1 MLSRRFRLF
10 RAAFAGAALLAL
22 PGGPAYAL
30 LVDLDQ
36 VSQPRLTEP
45 GAVSVS
51 FCTFVTGGAPPSAC
65 VGLAE
70 FGAIGFASDA
80 ERPIADFLVQPTIA
94 PSLVDLW
101 SDGHQ
106 VLTSPARLLLTDLE
120 PGNYLLSLFS
130 HSPFATTDRTLFRVN
145 GAGPFEVINDI
156 NSTDLFGDQT
166 LTLPVVIDLSR
177 VLTVEFWSPNNQF
190 GVLNG
195 LLLIPEPST
204 ALLLAAGLAGFA
216 AGARPARR
224 APRRPRRP

>member
-1 MLSRRFRLF
+1 MLSLRFRLF

-22 PGGPAYAL
+22 PGGPAHAL

-106 VLTSPARLLLTDLE
+106 VLANPARLLLTDLE

-130 HSPFATTDRTLFRVN
+130 HSPFAMTDRTLFRVN
-145 GAGPFEVINDI
+145 GAGPFEVVNDI

-166 LTLPVVIDLSR
+166 LTLPVVVDSSG
-177 VLTVEFWSPNNQF
+177 VLTVEFWSPNNKF

-195 LLLIPEPST
+195 LQLVIPEPST

-216 AGARPARR
+216 GARTRGRR
-224 APRRPRRP
+224 

>member
-1 MLSRRFRLF
+1 MLSLRLRLL

-22 PGGPAYAL
+22 PAAPVHAL

-80 ERPIADFLVQPTIA
+80 ERPLADFLVQPTIA

-106 VLTSPARLLLTDLE
+106 VLANPARLLLTQLE
-120 PGNYLLSLFS
+120 PGNFLLSLFS

-145 GAGPFEVINDI
+145 GAGPFEVVNDI

-166 LTLPVVIDLSR
+166 LTLPVVVDLSG
-177 VLTVEFWSPNNQF
+177 VLEIEFWSPNNQF

-195 LLLIPEPST
+195 LQLVIPEPST

-216 AGARPARR
+216 AARTRDAR
-224 APRRPRRP
+224 

>member
-1 MLSRRFRLF
+1 MSRLARCVSLAARIG
-10 RAAFAGAALLAL
+10 AFALAL
-22 PGGPAYAL
+22 AAPPAQAL

-51 FCTFVTGGAPPSAC
+51 FCTFVTGGAPASAC

-70 FGAIGFASDA
+70 FGPIGFASDS

-106 VLTSPARLLLTDLE
+106 VLAGPARLLLTGLA
-120 PGNYLLSLFS
+120 PGNFILSLFS

-145 GAGPFEVINDI
+145 GAGPFEVVNDI

-166 LTLPVVIDLSR
+166 LTLPVVVDASG
-177 VLTVEFWSPNNQF
+177 VLEIQFWSPNNKF

-195 LLLIPEPST
+195 LQLVIPEPST
-204 ALLLAAGLAGFA
+204 ALLLAGGLGGFA
-216 AGARPARR
+216 AMRRR
-224 APRRPRRP
+224 AAF